1 MASLSPITA
10 VLGPT
15 NTGKTHLAVE
25 RLTAHSSGMIGFPLR
40 LLAREVYDRV
50 CAMKGAN
57 RVALITGEEKIEP
70 PDARWYL
77 CTAESMPLDRELGF
91 VALDEAQLGADP
103 ERGHVFT
110 DRLLRARGREETM
123 ILGSETLRPLVR
135 HLLPEAE
142 IVTRPRFST
151 LSYAGAKKLSRLP
164 RRSAIVAF
172 SVEEVYA
179 VAEMLRR
186 FAGGAAVVMG
196 ALSPSTRN
204 AQVRM
209 FQEGEVDYL
218 VATDAIGMGL
228 NLDVRHVAFAS
239 LHKFDGHRRRRLT
252 VPEMAQIAG
261 RAGRHQT
268 DGSFGVLTGKGGE
281 FTPEE
286 IEAIEEHRFKSLEKL
301 YWRESDPRFTN
312 IDTLIGDLEAKPA
325 DPVLSAAP
333 EAVDLAVLKR
343 LADIPEVMDAA
354 RGTKGLRRLWAA
366 ASLPDFRQVGPEHH
380 ARFVARL
387 WRHLATGRLPRAQ
400 VAQEIARLDDMR
412 GDVEALAQKIAATR
426 TWSYIA
432 HRPDWVE
439 AREEMADR
447 TRELEQKLSD
457 ALHDRLRQRFV
468 DRRTS
473 VLLRKMGKD
482 ASLLPVSLDER
493 GAVLV
498 DGEEIGTLDGFRFR
512 PAADARASE
521 SRLLLAA
528 AERHLG
534 GLMTQKAG
542 ELAASDDSEF
552 TLEPNGDGRPAV
564 MWRGGE
570 LGVLE
575 PGKTLLQ
582 PVFKPAKAL
591 NGLEG
596 SDLAA
601 VTARAETW
609 LTARIDKH
617 LGGVTALLTLSQ
629 SPHAP
634 GPVRALA
641 IQLAEQGGVAAR
653 ADVADAV
660 HALDKDQRAAARK
673 AGIVFGALDIYHH
686 LALKPGAARWRSAL
700 DAVMTG
706 KPMPELPPES
716 AVHLSDWRFANA
728 RDCRNA
734 GYRRFGT
741 EHLRIDLVERLAK
754 KAHEARGQAR
764 DFDIDLALPTSLGL
778 SEKGFDMLMRDA
790 GFRRLPPAEPKEEA
804 AEEEAGQEEAQ
815 GEKAATEAS
824 VNPQPEALPETVEAP
839 DAETQPAESDPAEP
853 PLAEPD
859 AAGAVSTA
867 EAPESAA
874 VQNADSVPEP
884 SEAATSEAAPSDA
897 APSEAAGETAKPAP
911 APSYPVLRY
920 RWVGLAKAGR
930 DQDRKGPRRHGK
942 PGDKSKGKGPK
953 GDGPRGGPRG
963 KRHDGPPRDKQPQ
976 GALAE
981 QLAALTGRR

>member
-1 MASLSPITA
+1 MDDHSPITA

-50 CAMKGAN
+50 CAMKGAG

-77 CTAESMPLDRELGF
+77 CTAESMPLDKELGF

-123 ILGSETLRPLVR
+123 ILGSDMLRPMIR

-151 LSYAGAKKLSRLP
+151 LSYAGSKKLSRLP

-268 DGSFGVLTGKGGE
+268 DGTFGVLTGKGGE

-286 IEAIEEHRFKSLEKL
+286 IEAIEEHRFKPLQHL
-301 YWRESDPRFTN
+301 YWRESDPRFT
-312 IDTLIGDLEAKPA
+312 DVGTLIGDLEAKPA
-325 DPVLSAAP
+325 DPVLKAAP

-343 LADIPEVMDAA
+343 LTDNGEVMASV
-354 RGTKGLRRLWAA
+354 RGPKALRRLWAA
-366 ASLPDFRQVGPEHH
+366 ASLPDFRQVGPDHH
-380 ARFVARL
+380 ARFVTRL
-387 WRHLATGRLPRAQ
+387 WPHLAGGALPRAM

-439 AREEMADR
+439 DRADMAER
-447 TRELEQKLSD
+447 TRALEQKLSD

-473 VLLRKMGKD
+473 VLLRKMGAD
-482 ASLLPVSLDER
+482 AALLPVSLDES

-498 DGEEIGTLDGFRFR
+498 DGEEIGTLNGFRFT
-512 PAADARASE
+512 PVPGARASE

-542 ELAASDDSEF
+542 ELTASDDADF
-552 TLEPNGDGRPAV
+552 TLEANASGRPAV
-564 MWRGGE
+564 LWRGGE

-575 PGKTLLQ
+575 AGKTLLQ
-582 PVFKPAKAL
+582 PMFKPAKAL

-596 SDLAA
+596 ADLAA
-601 VTARAETW
+601 VVERAETW
-609 LTARIDKH
+609 LSAQIEKH
-617 LGGVTALLTLSQ
+617 LGGVTALLALSQ
-629 SPHAP
+629 SVHAP

-641 IQLAEQGGVAAR
+641 IQLAEQGGVGAR
-653 ADVADAV
+653 ADLADAV

-706 KPMPELPPES
+706 KPMPQLPPES
-716 AVHLSDWRFANA
+716 AVHLNDWRFANE

-754 KAHEARGQAR
+754 KAHEARGTAR

-778 SEKGFDMLMRDA
+778 GEKGFDMLMRDA
-790 GFRRLPPAEPKEEA
+790 GFRRLPPAAPVADAAPAQTDEPGDAQDAPPAREA
-804 AEEEAGQEEAQ
+804 E
-815 GEKAATEAS
+815 
-824 VNPQPEALPETVEAP
+824 PEA
-839 DAETQPAESDPAEP
+839 
-853 PLAEPD
+853 
-859 AAGAVSTA
+859 
-867 EAPESAA
+867 APESAA
-874 VQNADSVPEP
+874 SETAAAANADDVVEP
-884 SEAATSEAAPSDA
+884 ADPL
-897 APSEAAGETAKPAP
+897 ETAIAANADAP
-911 APSYPVLRY
+911 PSPRP
-920 RWVGLAKAGR
+920 R
-930 DQDRKGPRRHGK
+930 PRRRNIRCCAIAGSACPSRDARMHARGRA
-942 PGDKSKGKGPK
+942 PVPSATTRRATRRRTARRSARCRHPRKSRRRAPL
-953 GDGPRGGPRG
+953 PSSWRSSR
-963 KRHDGPPRDKQPQ
+963 
-976 GALAE
+976 AAAE
-981 QLAALTGRR
+981 GRRRCGSTSSSGICG

>member
-1 MASLSPITA
+1 MAESDTSPITA

-50 CAMKGAN
+50 VAMKGEN

-77 CTAESMPLDRELGF
+77 CTAESMPLDKELGF

-103 ERGHVFT
+103 ERGHIFT

-123 ILGSETLRPLVR
+123 ILGSDMLRPMIR

-172 SVEEVYA
+172 SVEGVYA

-209 FQEGEVDYL
+209 FQDGEVDYL

-239 LHKFDGHRRRRLT
+239 LHKFDGYRRRRLT

-268 DGSFGVLTGKGGE
+268 DGTFGVLTGDGGE

-286 IEAIEEHRFKSLEKL
+286 IEAIEEHRFKPLKNL
-301 YWRESDPRFTN
+301 YWRESDPRFSD
-312 IDTLIGDLEAKPA
+312 IATLIADLESKPH
-325 DPVLSAAP
+325 DVVLKAAP
-333 EAVDLAVLKR
+333 EAIDLAVLKR
-343 LADIPEVMDAA
+343 LADSGEVMASA
-354 RGTKGLRRLWAA
+354 RGQAGLRRLWAA
-366 ASLPDFRQVGPEHH
+366 ASLPDFRQVGPDHH

-387 WRHLATGRLPRAQ
+387 WMHLGQGDQGRGMLPRAM

-439 AREEMADR
+439 DRAEMAER
-447 TRELEQKLSD
+447 TRDLEQKLSD

-482 ASLLPVSLDER
+482 TALLPVSLDES
-493 GAVLV
+493 GTVLV
-498 DGEEIGTLDGFRFR
+498 DGEEIGTLNGFRFQ
-512 PAADARASE
+512 PVPGARASE

-542 ELAASDDSEF
+542 ELAASDDADF
-552 TLEPNGDGRPAV
+552 TLEANASGRPAV
-564 MWRGGE
+564 LWRGGE

-582 PVFKPAKAL
+582 PLFKPAKAL

-596 SDLAA
+596 GDLAA
-601 VTARAETW
+601 VVARAETW
-609 LTARIDKH
+609 LATRIEKH
-617 LGGVTALLTLSQ
+617 LGGVTALLALSQ
-629 SPHAP
+629 SEHAP
-634 GPVRALA
+634 GSVRALA

-653 ADVADAV
+653 HDVADAV

-673 AGIVFGALDIYHH
+673 AGILFGALDIYHH

-754 KAHEARGQAR
+754 RAHETRGKER

-790 GFRRLPPAEPKEEA
+790 GFRRLPPARPVA
-804 AEEEAGQEEAQ
+804 
-815 GEKAATEAS
+815 
-824 VNPQPEALPETVEAP
+824 
-839 DAETQPAESDPAEP
+839 
-853 PLAEPD
+853 D
-859 AAGAVSTA
+859 AAPETA
-867 EAPESAA
+867 EAVETRSVAPESTDVAAAAAESAPVDAPAAVTAEEQSDSAA
-874 VQNADSVPEP
+874 VPNAEVVTEP
-884 SEAATSEAAPSDA
+884 AAPTEAAPITDSA
-897 APSEAAGETAKPAP
+897 AASETETAQENTPPTHEAP
-911 APSYPVLRY
+911 QYPVLRY
-920 RWVGLAKAGR
+920 RWVGLPKPGQENA
-930 DQDRKGPRRHGK
+930 RKGRGAGQER
-942 PGDKSKGKGPK
+942 GDSNRGDTGRGGSKGGGPEEKGPK
-953 GDGPRGGPRG
+953 DHAPQA
-963 KRHDGPPRDKQPQ
+963 KHKPPQS
-976 GALAE
+976 ALAE